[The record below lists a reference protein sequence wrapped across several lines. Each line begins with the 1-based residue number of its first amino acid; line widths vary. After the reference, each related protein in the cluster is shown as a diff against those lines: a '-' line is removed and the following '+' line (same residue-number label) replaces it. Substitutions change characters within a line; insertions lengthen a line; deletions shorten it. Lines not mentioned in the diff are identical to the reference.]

1 VSETESALAPP
12 RTRRRAAALAML
24 VAAAIPLAVLV
35 GSGAGFVLDPRER
48 AWLMHGDSAQHLV
61 AWSYYAREPR
71 HWPPA
76 TIERWPAPLGTTI
89 GLADAIPLVAMPLKA
104 IAGERAAD
112 LQYFGLWSALCL
124 AALGASA
131 ALFLLEARG
140 GPLLAALG
148 GGLVA
153 LSPVVWDRLTRGHAS
168 LAAHALLVGLFVAWL
183 RYFRSGGARG
193 PLVAAGALVLASSAI
208 HPYLLLMAAALMLAM
223 VALGSRRFGLAALR
237 VAVLPG
243 AATLGLSLLGTWL
256 AGFLSLPGRALVAGG
271 FGGFEADLLAP
282 FNSAAV
288 TRWMPPLFAGDP
300 HREGFAF
307 LGAGLVALVALAVAS
322 CGFERV
328 ASRRRGDDPARPA
341 PIPGLRDLAWAAIAL
356 AAVAV
361 LPGLTVGGH
370 RLLDLSRPL
379 SPLEPFFDAVRANGR
394 LVWPLQ
400 LLLALGALL
409 ALRRFAARPVAI
421 GCILVA
427 ALVLQV
433 SDAPSWP
440 WHGPSTGETRSRLA
454 DRLAAPVPSDDGI
467 VELALVPAYL
477 QSGTGIHCGAK
488 RLSDDWI
495 EPALLAARRGWRFN
509 SGYLARM
516 DAGAVEE
523 ACAASSVLAVRDAP
537 RTGVY
542 YLVSRREALILERRR
557 GFRCERVARNE
568 RLCRFAGG
576 PVARR
581 QGETRLHQEV
591 VPDSKPSE

>member
-1 VSETESALAPP
+1 MSDPESALAPTG
-12 RTRRRAAALAML
+12 TRRRAAALAML

-35 GSGAGFVLDPRER
+35 GSGAGFVLNPRER

-61 AWSYYAREPR
+61 AWSYYAREPW

-76 TIERWPAPLGTTI
+76 AIERWPAPLATTI

-104 IAGERAAD
+104 LAGERAAD

-124 AALGASA
+124 AALGATAS
-131 ALFLLEARG
+131 LFLLESRG

-168 LAAHALLVGLFVAWL
+168 LAAHALLVGLFVVWL

-208 HPYLLLMAAALMLAM
+208 HPYLLIMAAALMLAM
-223 VALGSRRFGLAALR
+223 VALGCRRFGLATLR
-237 VAVLPG
+237 LAILPG
-243 AATLGLSLLGTWL
+243 LATLALSLLGAWL

-282 FNSAAV
+282 FNSAGV

-300 HREGFAF
+300 QREGFAF
-307 LGAGLVALVALAVAS
+307 LGTGLVALLALAAGT
-322 CGFERV
+322 CAFERV
-328 ASRRRGDDPARPA
+328 ASRGRGDDAARPA
-341 PIPGLRDLAWAAIAL
+341 PIPGLRDLAFAAIAL

-361 LPGLTVGGH
+361 VPGVAAGGH
-370 RLLDLSRPL
+370 RLLDLSGPL
-379 SPLEPFFDAVRANGR
+379 SPFEPFFDAVRANGR
-394 LVWPLQ
+394 FYWPLQ
-400 LLLALGALL
+400 LLLGLGALL
-409 ALRRFAARPVAI
+409 ALRRFAGRPAVL
-421 GCILVA
+421 GVCLGA
-427 ALVLQV
+427 ALALQIA
-433 SDAPSWP
+433 DAPAWP
-440 WHGPSTGETRSRLA
+440 GHDSRAGEPRSRLA
-454 DRLAAPVPSDDGI
+454 ARLAAPVPSDDGI
-467 VELALVPAYL
+467 AELALVPAYL

-523 ACAASSVLAVRDAP
+523 ACATSSVFAVRDAP

-568 RLCRFAGG
+568 QLCRFAGA